1 MTRNF
6 TIIAAAGA
14 VLLAAGCSGSGEAD
28 ADGDG
33 KVSMGEAARQAE
45 SQGMKPQPGLYKTTV
60 TMTGLEIPGMPP
72 GMADHGAGLTT
83 TTEDCLTQ
91 EEVDQGF
98 EALVKQGQDGECSYE
113 RFDMSGGKIDAVM
126 VCAAQG
132 RRARME
138 MTGTTTPT
146 SADLSAT
153 MAMDLDGSGR
163 GTMSF
168 TAKHERVG
176 DCPAQ

>member
-1 MTRNF
+1 MTRIT

-14 VLLAAGCSGSGEAD
+14 VLLAACSGSGDAD

-33 KVSMGEAARQAE
+33 KVSVNEAARQAE
-45 SQGMKPQPGLYKTTV
+45 AQGMKPQPGLYKSTV
-60 TMTGLEIPGMPP
+60 TMTGLEIPGMPA

-91 EEVDQGF
+91 EEVDKGY

-113 RFDMSGGKIDAVM
+113 RFDMAGGKIDAVM
-126 VCAAQG
+126 VCASQG
-132 RRARME
+132 RNARME

-153 MAMDLDGSGR
+153 MAMDFDGSQ

-176 DCPAQ
+176 DCPAG